1 MAQPAPVKPPRPAG
15 GRLRIGLIGAG
26 DISQYHLAAW
36 RKDARAEVVA
46 VCDRDEARARA
57 RAAAFAIPGV
67 YADAAAMLASEKPDA
82 VDIATWRETHVE
94 LAQLAAAHGVH
105 VLCQKPLA
113 PTLGEAEALAAGIA
127 GRVRLM
133 VHENRRFAPH
143 FRAIRRWID
152 DGRVGPVRQCVLTM
166 HRSGFLK
173 DANGRRPA
181 VERAPFMAREKRL
194 MIAETLI
201 HQLDVLR
208 FLLGPLAMIAA
219 RTLNTEPDMPG
230 ETLATL
236 MLETPAGAPVVI
248 AGSFV
253 APGFGTAVS
262 DRLEIIGTH
271 ASVILDDA
279 GIELR
284 GATAERMA
292 VDYKAAYQACFDA
305 GIAHFIGQLL
315 SGLPF
320 ETGPDDNLQTLK
332 LVEDAYALAAV
343 QRGSLSR

>member
-1 MAQPAPVKPPRPAG
+1 MAGAPVGPLIPAG
-15 GRLRIGLIGAG
+15 GGLRVGLIGAG
-26 DISQYHLAAW
+26 DISHNHLAAW
-36 RKDARAEVVA
+36 QKVERAEVVA

-57 RAAAFAIPGV
+57 RAAAFAIPRV
-67 YADAAAMLASEKPDA
+67 YADAREMFAHEKLDAA
-82 VDIATWRETHVE
+82 DIATWRETHAE
-94 LAQLAAAHGVH
+94 LALLAAGHGVH

-113 PTLGEAEALAAGIA
+113 PTLDEAAALAAAVA
-127 GRVRLM
+127 GRIRLM
-133 VHENRRFAPH
+133 VNENRRFAPH
-143 FRAIRRWID
+143 FRAIRRWMD
-152 DGRVGPVRQCVLTM
+152 DGRVGPVRQCVVTM

-201 HQLDVLR
+201 HQIDVLR
-208 FLLGPLAMIAA
+208 FLLGPLAMVAA

-236 MLETPAGAPVVI
+236 LLETPDGAPVVV

-253 APGFGTAVS
+253 APGFGIAVS
-262 DRLEIIGTH
+262 DRIEIIGTH
-271 ASVILDDA
+271 ASVILDGD

-284 GATAERMA
+284 GATAERVA
-292 VDYKAAYQACFDA
+292 VDYKAAYQSCFDA
-305 GIAHFIGQLL
+305 GIAHFAGQLL

-320 ETGPDDNLQTLK
+320 ETSAEDNLQTLK
-332 LVEDAYALAAV
+332 LVEDAYALAA
-343 QRGSLSR
+343 R